1 MEWIE
6 LYCGI
11 AWFALLLHATPLLE
25 ERSCAQ
31 GSSPLVTND
40 NGNFT
45 SSLKNHVAHSI
56 EYTPPPLR
64 TCIHVA
70 SMLSLSIV
78 ILICA
83 LLIVASGIVQAW
95 LLLRLSW
102 ELPPPIGKLICFN

>member
-56 EYTPPPLR
+56 EYTPPPKDVYSR
-64 TCIHVA
+64 SKHAVFIHCDLDMRPSHCGQWNCASLVA
-70 SMLSLSIV
+70 AAPLMGT
-78 ILICA
+78 
-83 LLIVASGIVQAW
+83 ASSY
-95 LLLRLSW
+95 R
-102 ELPPPIGKLICFN
+102 